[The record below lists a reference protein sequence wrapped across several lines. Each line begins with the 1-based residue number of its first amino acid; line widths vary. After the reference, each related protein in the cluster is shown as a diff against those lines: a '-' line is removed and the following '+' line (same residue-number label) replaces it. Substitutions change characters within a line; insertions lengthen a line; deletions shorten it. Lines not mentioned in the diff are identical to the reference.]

1 MKVISIKIYY
11 CDVSSCDVL
20 FMLLHMHIS
29 IHKPMLTINKNSRD
43 PWDRGKKCQILLFY
57 NNAYLISGDIYF
69 TSRQQW
75 WSQSQ
80 LQIEETVDRIP
91 IVARLLADNIW

>member
-1 MKVISIKIYY
+1 M
-11 CDVSSCDVL
+11 
-20 FMLLHMHIS
+20 
-29 IHKPMLTINKNSRD
+29 
-43 PWDRGKKCQILLFY
+43 
-57 NNAYLISGDIYF
+57 SGDLIYF

-91 IVARLLADNIW
+91 IVARLLADNIWYIT